1 MGRRGPIS
9 QCTIPGVI
17 PRPSPGR
24 LYVVATPIGNLED
37 ITLRALRV
45 LREVRVIAA
54 EDTRRTAKLLAH
66 AGIETPMVSVHAHN
80 EAARVPQ
87 LLERLRAGETVA
99 LVTDAGTPLLSDPG
113 DHLIQAALAD
123 AIPVEPVPGA
133 SAVLAA
139 LTMSGVPA
147 SQFTFLGFPPVKMGP
162 RRRWAEDAAAYRHP
176 VVFFEAPHRIRQTL
190 SLLAEV
196 AGPRR
201 GIAVCREITKKHEEL
216 VRGTLE
222 AALHHPSIVD
232 PVGEFTCILET
243 PGPELA
249 ASTADTSAY
258 LSEFDRITENG
269 ELGRRAAMSE
279 VARRFNV
286 RTRDVFDAL
295 ERRKAA
301 VAEDEA

>member
-1 MGRRGPIS
+1 M
-9 QCTIPGVI
+9 I

-45 LREVRVIAA
+45 LREVAVIAA

-66 AGIETPMVSVHAHN
+66 AGIDTPMVSVHAHN
-80 EAARVPQ
+80 ETARVPH
-87 LLERLRAGETVA
+87 LLERLRAGDPVA

-113 DHLIQAALAD
+113 DHLIQAALAEGV
-123 AIPVEPVPGA
+123 PVEPVPGA

-147 SQFTFLGFPPVKMGP
+147 SQFTFLGFPPVKSGP

-190 SLLAEV
+190 ALLADV
-196 AGPRR
+196 AGHARSV
-201 GIAVCREITKKHEEL
+201 AVCREITKKHEEL
-216 VRGTLE
+216 VRGTLGE
-222 AALHHPSIVD
+222 VQQHPSVVD
-232 PVGEFTCILET
+232 PVGEFTCILE
-243 PGPELA
+243 PSDPELA
-249 ASTADTSAY
+249 AAVADTEAY
-258 LSEFDRITENG
+258 LIEFDRITQDSSV
-269 ELGRRAAMSE
+269 GRRAAMSE

-295 ERRKAA
+295 ERRKAERA
-301 VAEDEA
+301 AEEDA

>member
-1 MGRRGPIS
+1 
-9 QCTIPGVI
+9 
-17 PRPSPGR
+17 

-45 LREVRVIAA
+45 LREVQVIAA

-80 EAARVPQ
+80 ETARLPQ
-87 LLERLRAGETVA
+87 LLERLRNGDRVA

-113 DHLIQAALAD
+113 DKLINRALAES
-123 AIPVEPVPGA
+123 IPVEPVPGA

-147 SQFTFLGFPPVKMGP
+147 SQFTFLGFPPVKSGP

-176 VVFFEAPHRIRQTL
+176 VVFFEAPHRIAATL
-190 SLLAEV
+190 QLLADV
-196 AGPRR
+196 AGPERPVA
-201 GIAVCREITKKHEEL
+201 ICREITKKHEEL
-216 VRGTLE
+216 IRAPLGE
-222 AALHHPSIVD
+222 AQSHPSLAS
-232 PVGEFTCILET
+232 PMGEFTCILEAPPPSLT
-243 PGPELA
+243 A
-249 ASTADTSAY
+249 ATTGDDAY
-258 LSEFDRITENG
+258 LEEFERITENSDI
-269 ELGRRAAMSE
+269 GRRAAMSE

-295 ERRKAA
+295 ERQKAA
-301 VAEDEA
+301 VGESAE